1 MGSNIVIQPRVLEK
15 IDTFYYNM
23 WQKYKH
29 SWGEEEIVKLISD
42 AYDEVYSIKS
52 IVTHRNATKEGW
64 KGLFM
69 ANFKNWYFAYK
80 IDGDTIF
87 VEDACHSQ
95 NMHEAILKVINL
107 IERIDNLP
115 YNN

>member
-1 MGSNIVIQPRVLEK
+1 MESNIVVQPSVLRE

-42 AYDEVYSIKS
+42 AYDEVYNIKS
-52 IVTHRNATKEGW
+52 ITTHRNATKDGWEG
-64 KGLFM
+64 LYM

-80 IDGDTIF
+80 INGDTIY

-95 NMHEAILKVINL
+95 TMHEAIHRVINL
-107 IERIDNLP
+107 IERINNLTS
-115 YNN
+115 NN